1 MGGNQSI
8 SASSII
14 IEGDRLRENRRRQ
27 FDDVIKQSKEK
38 RRQLQNEYD
47 REKAELQRKW
57 DENEAK
63 RVNEEV
69 TQSTLMKN
77 RIESAEDNFNQQM
90 KNFDAAEENERKQ
103 FEADMEEFEKL
114 RKALE
119 ADHKDAV
126 SGMRNSIKSAEYD
139 RAVLMADCQAFGDR
153 MIEGLVDI
161 QVANNEKDRR
171 REYNLIVQ
179 RNKENANKLED
190 AVRDLGRFVN
200 NIEGKKLDEV
210 MEANIKMKLSN
221 IKKILSPG
229 FGENLDH
236 DVSLMLQRSFSVDED
251 VAELRRGNLEETFK
265 NAQKIASKLRDLH
278 SRLKRDLDLKTIREL
293 MPELLE
299 NSKAMLESFNGLS
312 MVNITNDAAAKAAIQ
327 AI

>member
-1 MGGNQSI
+1 M
-8 SASSII
+8 
-14 IEGDRLRENRRRQ
+14 EGDRLRENRRRQ

-47 REKAELQRKW
+47 REKAELQRKLN
-57 DENEAK
+57 ENEAK

-103 FEADMEEFEKL
+103 FKADMEEFEKQM
-114 RKALE
+114 KVLE
-119 ADHKDAV
+119 ANHEDAV
-126 SGMRNSIKSAEYD
+126 IWIRNNIKSAEYD
-139 RAVLMADCQAFGDR
+139 RTVLMADCQAFVAR
-153 MIEGLVDI
+153 MIKGLVDI
-161 QVANNEKDRR
+161 QAANNEKNGR

-179 RNKENANKLED
+179 RNKEKANKLED

-210 MEANIKMKLSN
+210 MEANIRMKLSN

-236 DVSLMLQRSFSVDED
+236 DVILVSQRSFSVDED
-251 VAELRRGNLEETFK
+251 VTKLRQENLRKTFI
-265 NAQKIASKLRDLH
+265 NAQNIAFKLRDIH
-278 SRLKRDLDLKTIREL
+278 SRLKRDLNLKTIREL
-293 MPELLE
+293 MPELLKQ
-299 NSKAMLESFNGLS
+299 SKAMLESFNDLS